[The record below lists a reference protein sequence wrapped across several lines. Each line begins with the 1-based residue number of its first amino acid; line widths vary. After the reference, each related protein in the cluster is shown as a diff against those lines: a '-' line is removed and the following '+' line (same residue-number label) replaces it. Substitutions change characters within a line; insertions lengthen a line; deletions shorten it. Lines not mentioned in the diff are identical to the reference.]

1 MRRLVVREGM
11 TAGLTGIAIGIAA
24 AIAAS
29 RLIGALVF
37 GVSVRDA
44 STYLGVSIL
53 LAVVAFVSCVV
64 PAIRA
69 SKVDP
74 MTALRLD

>member
-1 MRRLVVREGM
+1 
-11 TAGLTGIAIGIAA
+11 
-24 AIAAS
+24 
-29 RLIGALVF
+29 
-37 GVSVRDA
+37 VRDA

>member
-1 MRRLVVREGM
+1 MVREGM
-11 TAGLTGIAIGIAA
+11 TAGFTGIAIGLAA
-24 AIAAS
+24 SVAAS

-53 LAVVAFVSCVV
+53 LAIVAFASCVV
-64 PAIRA
+64 PAMRA
-69 SKVDP
+69 SHVDP
-74 MTALRLD
+74 LTALRLD